1 MRKSSIMLQFLV
13 ATMAMLGTACSGKPA
28 TGAHARQTEAAS
40 DQGKATAGKTA
51 TKQEKKNMEVK
62 ELTTKEFKEK
72 IMNYDQHPQEWV
84 FEGDKPVIIDFYA
97 TWCGPCKATAPIVA
111 DIAKAYAGKIDVY
124 KVDVDQQQEL
134 ASVFGI
140 RSIPTL
146 FFIPKKG
153 NPQVQVGAMNRAQFD
168 EAVKEILLAE

>member
-1 MRKSSIMLQFLV
+1 MLQLLV
-13 ATMAMLGTACSGKPA
+13 AVMALFGTSCSGKPA
-28 TGAHARQTEAAS
+28 IGGHGSQAGATEAH
-40 DQGKATAGKTA
+40 GKPAKRTAA
-51 TKQEKKNMEVK
+51 AKQEKKNMEVK
-62 ELTTKEFKEK
+62 ELTAQEFKDK
-72 IMNYDQHPQEWV
+72 IMNYDLHPQEWV

-111 DIAKAYAGKIDVY
+111 DIAKTYAGKIDVY
-124 KVDVDQQQEL
+124 KVDVDQQEEL

-168 EAVKEILLAE
+168 EAIKQILLAE